1 MDLDVTPQL
10 APVPGIDLT
19 RYKDTLVQRFSNQA
33 IADQL
38 ERVCSD
44 GSSKF
49 PKFTVPTINRLIAD
63 GRETERAALV
73 VAAWALYLK
82 GVDENGDRYSI
93 PDPRAGFCQA
103 LVADDGL
110 ISQRLLGVEEI
121 FGTAIPESTEFVAA
135 FERCFNSLREVGVTR
150 TLERVLANPK

>member
-1 MDLDVTPQL
+1 MRAYMDLDVTPQL

-19 RYKDTLVQRFSNQA
+19 EYKQTLVDRFSNQA

-63 GRETERAALV
+63 GRETER
-73 VAAWALYLK
+73 
-82 GVDENGDRYSI
+82 
-93 PDPRAGFCQA
+93 
-103 LVADDGL
+103 
-110 ISQRLLGVEEI
+110 
-121 FGTAIPESTEFVAA
+121 
-135 FERCFNSLREVGVTR
+135 ERW
-150 TLERVLANPK
+150 